1 MPHIIPQP
9 DAAEHGSG
17 VMRLYSADEARQL
30 LRLGKNK
37 WAAVAREIEPT
48 WVGTRKLYT
57 DASINRYLRRQTK
70 KRATPPRTGTPAKP
84 AAPKLGPKST
94 RRAVA
99 TDQGEAARR
108 PANNTIS

>member
-9 DAAEHGSG
+9 DAEHGSG
-17 VMRLYSADEARQL
+17 VMRLFSADEARQL

-57 DASINRYLRRQTK
+57 DESINRYLRRQTK
-70 KRATPPRTGTPAKP
+70 RARPKP
-84 AAPKLGPKST
+84 GLAERVAA
-94 RRAVA
+94 
-99 TDQGEAARR
+99 
-108 PANNTIS
+108 